1 MKHSLAAGAG
11 YLVID
16 HTNSPGLT
24 AQEAARFGLPA
35 APGGTILERD
45 TVTCAHCHCVVIL
58 NPARVRQRATC
69 LKCASYICD
78 GCEGIRVALGGACL
92 PFEKVL
98 ERAQELLV
106 KYQGQPDH
114 PALEALVRLS
124 RLQAPDP
131 ARVVVPAGGSV

>member
-11 YLVID
+11 YLIID

-24 AQEAARFGLPA
+24 AEESTRFGLPP
-35 APGGTILERD
+35 APGGSVIERD
-45 TVTCAHCHCVVIL
+45 TVTCAHCHCVVVL
-58 NPARVRQRATC
+58 NPERVRQRATC

-92 PFEKVL
+92 PFERVL
-98 ERAQELLV
+98 DRALELLE

-124 RLQAPDP
+124 YLQQPEP
-131 ARVVVPAGGSV
+131 ARVVVPQSV

>member
-11 YLVID
+11 YLILD
-16 HTNSPGLT
+16 HTNSPGFT
-24 AQEAARFGLPA
+24 AAESAKFGLPA

-45 TVTCAHCHCVVIL
+45 TVTCAHCHTVVVL
-58 NPARVRQRATC
+58 NPERVRARAVC

-92 PFEKVL
+92 PFDKVL
-98 ERAQELLV
+98 DRALELLE

-114 PALEALVRLS
+114 PALAALGRLS
-124 RLQAPDP
+124 LLSYPDE
-131 ARVVVPAGGSV
+131 ARIVVPGSV